1 MKTFFGRFFAQQFKR
16 SAMPDGPKVGSVA
29 LSPRGDWRMPSDASA
44 AVWAR
49 RDRTARGRNADR
61 QLTERMKK
69 PLIFLLAVCCSVPA
83 VAQDWKEALRNAA
96 SNIVDKATGG
106 KATEALMVG
115 DWEYASPGVKLGSDD
130 LLADVG
136 ASALTGRM
144 EAQLETLYALAG
156 IRAGACRFSFA
167 ADKSF
172 TAAFGSRTMQGTY
185 EFAGESHDSCCI
197 SPRIRTTIWERSAA
211 RPICR
216 EPTCNCFFRRHVC

>member
-1 MKTFFGRFFAQQFKR
+1 
-16 SAMPDGPKVGSVA
+16 
-29 LSPRGDWRMPSDASA
+29 
-44 AVWAR
+44 
-49 RDRTARGRNADR
+49 
-61 QLTERMKK
+61 MKK

-144 EAQLETLYALAG
+144 EAQLGTLYALAG

-172 TAAFGSRTMQGTY
+172 TAAFGSRMMQGTY
-185 EFAGESHDSCCI
+185 EFAGESHDIVLHFATNSNYDLGTF
-197 SPRIRTTIWERSAA
+197 SGKAYLSGTDLQLLFPATRLLKLVDALGRKLAAFNATAATVSALVGKFDDLWLGF
-211 RPICR
+211 
-216 EPTCNCFFRRHVC
+216 EFKKE